1 MTSTTYEAV
10 DMTGIKLSAGIAI
23 VSGSSSMVIASQQL
37 IDPDTT
43 LVSLGVL
50 VTIVGI
56 AVTATAVVLRFVF
69 RVDSRLDTLDSRV
82 RDLEKHE

>member
-1 MTSTTYEAV
+1 
-10 DMTGIKLSAGIAI
+10 
-23 VSGSSSMVIASQQL
+23 MVIASQQL

>member
-50 VTIVGI
+50 VT
-56 AVTATAVVLRFVF
+56 ATAVVLRFVF

>member
-1 MTSTTYEAV
+1 
-10 DMTGIKLSAGIAI
+10 
-23 VSGSSSMVIASQQL
+23 
-37 IDPDTT
+37 
-43 LVSLGVL
+43 